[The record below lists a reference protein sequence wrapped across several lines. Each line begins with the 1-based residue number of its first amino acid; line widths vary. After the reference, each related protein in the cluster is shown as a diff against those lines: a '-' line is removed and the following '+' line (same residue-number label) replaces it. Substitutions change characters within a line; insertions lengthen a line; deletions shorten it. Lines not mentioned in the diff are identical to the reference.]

1 MVFLKSMKALFSI
14 FCLGFF
20 ALGFSS
26 CSKEAGTGGFASVS
40 GVIWTQDWDNTFS
53 IINSEFP
60 AMDED
65 VYLMYG
71 TDSIP
76 SEDVKTSYNGWYN
89 FSYLQPGKYTLYV
102 YSNRY
107 ITPGNTNKL
116 EPLLVPFEITDKRE
130 KVVLD
135 TITIKR

>member
-1 MVFLKSMKALFSI
+1 MKPILFLFSL
-14 FCLGFF
+14 CLIAFGF
-20 ALGFSS
+20 AS
-26 CSKEAGTGGFASVS
+26 CTKESGTGGFASVS
-40 GVIWTQDWDNTFS
+40 GVVWTQDWDNTFS

-76 SEDVKTSYNGWYN
+76 SEDVKTSYNGW
-89 FSYLQPGKYTLYV
+89 FSFPFLQPGKYTLYV

-116 EPLLVPFEITDKRE
+116 EPVLIPFEIKDKRE
-130 KVVLD
+130 KLVLD
-135 TITIKR
+135 TIVIKR

>member
-1 MVFLKSMKALFSI
+1 MKPILFS
-14 FCLGFF
+14 FSLCLLVFG
-20 ALGFSS
+20 LSS
-26 CSKEAGTGGFASVS
+26 CTKESGTGGFASVS
-40 GVIWTQDWDNTFS
+40 GVVWTQDWDNTFS

-76 SEDVKTSYNGWYN
+76 SEDVKTSYNGW
-89 FSYLQPGKYTLYV
+89 FSFPFLQPGKYTLYV

-116 EPLLVPFEITDKRE
+116 EPVLIPFEIKDKRE
-130 KVVLD
+130 KLVLD
-135 TITIKR
+135 TIVIKR

>member
-1 MVFLKSMKALFSI
+1 MKPILFS
-14 FCLGFF
+14 FSLCLIAFGF
-20 ALGFSS
+20 AS
-26 CSKEAGTGGFASVS
+26 CTKESGTGGFASVS
-40 GVIWTQDWDNTFS
+40 GVVWTQDWDNTFS

-76 SEDVKTSYNGWYN
+76 SEDVKTSYNGW
-89 FSYLQPGKYTLYV
+89 FSFPFLQPGKYILYV

-116 EPLLVPFEITDKRE
+116 EPVLIPFEIKDKRE
-130 KVVLD
+130 KLVLD
-135 TITIKR
+135 TIVIKR

>member
-1 MVFLKSMKALFSI
+1 MKPILFS
-14 FCLGFF
+14 FSLCLLVF
-20 ALGFSS
+20 GFSS
-26 CSKEAGTGGFASVS
+26 CTKESGTGGFASVS
-40 GVIWTQDWDNTFS
+40 GVVWTQDWDNTFS

-76 SEDVKTSYNGWYN
+76 SEDVKTSYNGW
-89 FSYLQPGKYTLYV
+89 FSFPFLQPGKYTLYV

-116 EPLLVPFEITDKRE
+116 EPVLIPFEIKDKRE
-130 KVVLD
+130 KLVLD
-135 TITIKR
+135 TIVIKR